1 MKSNPVE
8 TEGEYS
14 FAAFVEKVQLKPAE
28 FTQGGNGV
36 TVINEKNK
44 PMVCLENE
52 KPEFPEPSGI
62 KDHLREG
69 GPREEDHSLESF
81 LKKAEEKPAESKGD
95 VSPDEQ
101 DPAFMTSFLIELVH
115 TIKSSLASIYHGEL
129 PTWEKGDDPW
139 KKTEA
144 HTKVKEEIKRIDTV
158 LNSLLNFISIN
169 TPIAKANTLSV
180 ILEDILEAIEK
191 QLRAKDIRIARRC
204 EKDLPE
210 TFLHSEQVRF
220 VLHSILQYAV
230 FLTPAHESI
239 RILMKSPDIAES
251 PDTRKVLPE
260 SKGYVEVMIGFNGGR
275 KPGGPSEN
283 LKDVPGDPREAI
295 DLILVLAKEILQKN
309 HGMMTMGTNGSRPKT
324 LITVRFPI
332 ERRKVVYY
340 APITL

>member
-8 TEGEYS
+8 TEGECS
-14 FAAFVEKVQLKPAE
+14 FAAFVEKVKLKPAE
-28 FTQGGNGV
+28 FTRGGNGV

-62 KDHLREG
+62 KGHFQEG
-69 GPREEDHSLESF
+69 GSRSEDQSVESF
-81 LKKAEEKPAESKGD
+81 LKTAEERPAGSKEN
-95 VSPDEQ
+95 VSSDEQ
-101 DPAFMTSFLIELVH
+101 DPAFMTAFLIELVH
-115 TIKSSLASIYHGEL
+115 TIKSSLASIYHGAL
-129 PTWEKGDDPW
+129 VPWEQADDPE

-144 HTKVKEEIKRIDTV
+144 HTQVKEEIKRIDSV

-239 RILMKSPDIAES
+239 RILMKSPDIEECQ
-251 PDTRKVLPE
+251 DTRRVLPE
-260 SKGYVEVMIGFNGGR
+260 NKGYVEVMIGFNGGR
-275 KPGGPSEN
+275 KPGGPPGN
-283 LKDVPGDPREAI
+283 LKDVGGDPREAI
-295 DLILVLAKEILQKN
+295 DLILVLAREILQKN
-309 HGMMTMGTNGSRPKT
+309 HGMMTLETNGSRPKT
-324 LITVRFPI
+324 LIHVRFPI

>member
-1 MKSNPVE
+1 MKSKPVE
-8 TEGEYS
+8 TDGGYS
-14 FAAFVEKVQLKPAE
+14 FAAFVEKVQLKPVE
-28 FTQGGNGV
+28 LTRGGNGV
-36 TVINEKNK
+36 TVIKEKNK

-52 KPEFPEPSGI
+52 KLEFPEPSGI
-62 KDHLREG
+62 KDHFQEEG
-69 GPREEDHSLESF
+69 SGGEDQSIESF

-115 TIKSSLASIYHGEL
+115 TIKGSLASIYHGAL
-129 PTWEKGDDPW
+129 VPLEKVDDPE
-139 KKTEA
+139 KKTQA
-144 HTKVKEEIKRIDTV
+144 HAKVKEEIKRIDTV
-158 LNSLLNFISIN
+158 LNSLLNYISIN
-169 TPIAKANTLSV
+169 TPIAKMNTLSV

-239 RILMKSPDIAES
+239 RILMKSPDISES
-251 PDTRKVLPE
+251 PDSRKVLPE
-260 SKGYVEVMIGFNGGR
+260 DKGYVEVMIGFNGGR
-275 KPGGPSEN
+275 KPGSPSEN
-283 LKDVPGDPREAI
+283 LKEIPGDPREAI
-295 DLILVLAKEILQKN
+295 DLILVLAREILRKN
-309 HGMMTMGTNGSRPKT
+309 HGMMTMETNGSRPKT